1 MSYRNLPAAI
11 AMAVSICALSALTA
25 TVNAQSSLTNNFSDI
40 KPGSILFFNRFTSNP
55 INTMQGDTQINL
67 TNHHQSKG
75 IDLHFY
81 IVDGSSCSV
90 ADFGTS
96 LNASQT
102 ISFLTSDFDPG
113 IFGYMIVVAEDLGV
127 PTQHNWLT
135 GTALVREFD
144 GRQGALSAVSI
155 GKLSAGPISPDTDG
169 IYRLKFN
176 NLVTGYERLPQIL
189 AITSIDS
196 QVTTTSYLYIYTPST
211 DVYTGSSSSITVT
224 TLLYDDASRSLSGS
238 FSVGCYRQDSF
249 TTLFNRGGGINRHI
263 PAGRTGWLRMSGSG
277 GPILGSVITRNS
289 TFQGSYNLPA
299 ISLYGSH
306 EIAVPNF

>member
-1 MSYRNLPAAI
+1 MSYRNLPTAI
-11 AMAVSICALSALTA
+11 AMAVAICALSALT
-25 TVNAQSSLTNNFSDI
+25 TKVNAQTTCLQNNFSDI

-55 INTMQGDTQINL
+55 INPMQGDTQINL

-75 IDLHFY
+75 IDLHFF

-155 GKLSAGPISPDTDG
+155 GKLSAGPISPDADG
-169 IYRLKFN
+169 SYRLKFN
-176 NLVTGYERLPQIL
+176 NSVYERLPQIL
-189 AITSIDS
+189 AISSVDS

-249 TTLFNRGGGINRHI
+249 STIFNRGGGINRHI
-263 PAGRTGWLRMSGSG
+263 PAGRTGWIRMSGSG
-277 GPILGSVITRNS
+277 GPILGSVITRNAM
-289 TFQGSYNLPA
+289 FQGGYNLPA
-299 ISLYGSH
+299 ISLYSNH
-306 EIAVPNF
+306 EIEIPVF